1 MIVKEFYEKNR
12 KQSIQVQ
19 CANVNSY
26 INILRTND
34 LENEIAKTG
43 LRIVKECA
51 RQIYQMGMIK
61 DNKRV
66 ETEDENEI
74 NVITA
79 VTEIT
84 NYIGIT
90 NRFEVQ

>member
-19 CANVNSY
+19 YANVNSY

-34 LENEIAKTG
+34 LENEIAKAG
-43 LRIVKECA
+43 LRIVKEFA

-61 DNKRV
+61 DNKQV
-66 ETEDENEI
+66 ETDDENDI
-74 NVITA
+74 NVIK
-79 VTEIT
+79 VVNEIT

-90 NRFEVQ
+90 NKFEVQ